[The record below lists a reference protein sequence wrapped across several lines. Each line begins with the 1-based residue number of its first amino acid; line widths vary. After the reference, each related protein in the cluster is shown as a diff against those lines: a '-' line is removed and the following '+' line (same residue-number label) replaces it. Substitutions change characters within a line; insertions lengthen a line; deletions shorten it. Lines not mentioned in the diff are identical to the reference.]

1 MKKYILLNIFCVPFM
16 VSAQSDSIPLF
27 LGKTCQSETFCIDSV
42 TCSILPFKL
51 TCEAKS
57 RSKKLPFLTYSY
69 QIDWD
74 SDGKIDFKGSTS
86 SVSLN
91 ATNGLKL
98 GKHKIIWRVT
108 DVDSRSS
115 VCEKDFEV
123 KDCIKPVIYGKD
135 YLFDSKLEPNNCKK
149 TYSHL
154 DLVDSI
160 VDNCSTNDEL
170 RYKLLEGNGE
180 NVGIDSI
187 LKLKDSVTIE
197 YQGGV
202 VDVSVFAIDPSNNWT
217 RKDVFVL
224 QNITFFYEPCHN
236 FLGILSGLVKTDV
249 EQPIAKV
256 DVHLNGILKTST
268 LGDGF
273 YFFGVR
279 KDRTYTLTL
288 KRKTEAT
295 NGVTT
300 GDFIAINRTILGLDT
315 LQTPYRYLA
324 ADVNNDKKVSTS
336 DLVELRKV
344 ILRKKDTFD
353 LVDSWKF
360 IPKMYKL
367 LANPLLDTYPAML
380 TFYLDTSSYFDF
392 IGIKMGD
399 VNGTAK
405 AYDLQD
411 VPDRSIPSI
420 SYLLNDQAL
429 VANQPFNLRL
439 PISELLQ
446 KDGFQFAI
454 KIDPARATCLSVDGI
469 DADSYSFDPL
479 TGELLVAYVKG
490 FSTGKEI
497 IVQILPNANGRLQD
511 ILTFPTDK
519 LVPEFYD
526 NAEETRF
533 AFGFDEAV
541 ATRFAA
547 FPNPFSNSTTL
558 KLFAKKAEMIEF
570 KLHEANGRLVW
581 SRSYPAVAG
590 WNEVSIEA
598 SELPGSGTFYI
609 QAKMEQGVLTE
620 KLIYLH

>member
-1 MKKYILLNIFCVPFM
+1 MKQFILLSIFCIPFRAW
-16 VSAQSDSIPLF
+16 AQSDSIPLF
-27 LGKTCQSETFCIDSV
+27 LGKTCQSETFCTDTI
-42 TCSILPFKL
+42 TCGVLPFKL

-69 QIDWD
+69 QVDWD
-74 SDGKIDFKGSTS
+74 SDGKIDLKGASASVNLS
-86 SVSLN
+86 S
-91 ATNGLKL
+91 TNGLKT

-108 DVDSRSS
+108 DVDNRSS
-115 VCEKDFEV
+115 FCEKDFEV
-123 KDCIKPVIYGKD
+123 KDCVKPIIYGKD
-135 YLFDSKLEPNNCKK
+135 YLFDSKLDPNNCKK

-160 VDNCSTNDEL
+160 VDNCSTKDEL
-170 RYKLLEGNGE
+170 RYKLLKGNGE

-236 FLGILSGLVKTDV
+236 FVGFLSGLVKTDV

-256 DVHLNGILKTST
+256 EVHLNGILKTST

-273 YFFGVR
+273 YFFGLR

-288 KRKTEAT
+288 QRKTEAT

-367 LANPLLDTYPAML
+367 LPNPLLDTYPATL

-399 VNGTAK
+399 VNGTTK

-411 VPDRSIPSI
+411 VPDRGSPSI
-420 SYLLNDQAL
+420 SYLLNDQTL
-429 VANQPFNLRL
+429 IANQPFTFRL
-439 PISELLQ
+439 PISELFQ
-446 KDGFQFAI
+446 KEGFQFAI
-454 KIDPARATCLSVDGI
+454 KIDPARATCLCVDGI
-469 DADSYSFDPL
+469 DPDSYHFDPL

-490 FSTGKEI
+490 FSTGKDI
-497 IVQILPNANGRLQD
+497 SLQILPNVNGRLQD
-511 ILTFPTDK
+511 FLTFPTDK
-519 LVPEFYD
+519 LVPEFYFNGD
-526 NAEETRF
+526 ETRF
-533 AFGFDEAV
+533 TFGFDESEA
-541 ATRFAA
+541 AHFAA
-547 FPNPFSNSTTL
+547 FPNPFSTTTTL
-558 KLFAKKAEMIEF
+558 KLFATKAEMIEY
-570 KLHEANGRLVW
+570 KLYEANGRLVW
-581 SRSYPAVAG
+581 SKSYSAVAG
-590 WNEVSIEA
+590 WNEVLIDGN
-598 SELPGSGTFYI
+598 ELPGGGTYYI
-609 QAKMEQGVLTE
+609 QAKMEQGVLIE
-620 KLIYLH
+620 KLIHLH